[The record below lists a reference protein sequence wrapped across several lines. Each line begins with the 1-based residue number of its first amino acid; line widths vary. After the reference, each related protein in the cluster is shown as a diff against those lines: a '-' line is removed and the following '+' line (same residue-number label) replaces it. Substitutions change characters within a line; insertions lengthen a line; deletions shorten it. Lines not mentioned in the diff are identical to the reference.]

1 MKTYDAVIS
10 GAGPAGCS
18 AALSLARKGCRVLLL
33 EKERFPREKVCGDGI
48 TTVSTALLE
57 EMGVMEP
64 VRLRVGELTVFKGV
78 TICSPSGSVIR
89 GMFSKAGCSESAACV
104 IPRKILDDCIVSA
117 AKEHSS
123 ITFLENTTV
132 NDLIMH
138 GDRAT
143 GVRTSKGEYGGRSVI
158 AADGV
163 YSSIATRLKLKNNRK
178 NHMGFAIRAY
188 FSQVEGLTDSI
199 ELHYEKSMLPGYGWV
214 FPTGKTSANIGVGVI
229 TRFKDQRG
237 LKRLFD
243 RFVSENAFTSAKLK
257 HSVMEPGTLRAWPLP
272 MGSFPGKR
280 SRGNVLL
287 AGDAGSFVD
296 PLTGEGIYYA
306 LKSGQFAA
314 EAAAKALIEGD
325 EMQAE
330 TFYEKL
336 WRREFR
342 FHEFS
347 VGYAFQ
353 ALLNN
358 EHLLES
364 IMQFA
369 SGKQSRANL
378 LADVICH
385 NRKKIELLKLM
396 FPFSGD

>member
-1 MKTYDAVIS
+1 
-10 GAGPAGCS
+10 
-18 AALSLARKGCRVLLL
+18 
-33 EKERFPREKVCGDGI
+33 
-48 TTVSTALLE
+48 
-57 EMGVMEP
+57 
-64 VRLRVGELTVFKGV
+64 
-78 TICSPSGSVIR
+78 
-89 GMFSKAGCSESAACV
+89 
-104 IPRKILDDCIVSA
+104 
-117 AKEHSS
+117 
-123 ITFLENTTV
+123 
-132 NDLIMH
+132 
-138 GDRAT
+138 
-143 GVRTSKGEYGGRSVI
+143 
-158 AADGV
+158 
-163 YSSIATRLKLKNNRK
+163 
-178 NHMGFAIRAY
+178 
-188 FSQVEGLTDSI
+188 
-199 ELHYEKSMLPGYGWV
+199 
-214 FPTGKTSANIGVGVI
+214 
-229 TRFKDQRG
+229 
-237 LKRLFD
+237 
-243 RFVSENAFTSAKLK
+243 
-257 HSVMEPGTLRAWPLP
+257 
-272 MGSFPGKR
+272 
-280 SRGNVLL
+280 VLL

-364 IMQFA
+364 IMKFA

-396 FPFSGD
+396 LPFFGD